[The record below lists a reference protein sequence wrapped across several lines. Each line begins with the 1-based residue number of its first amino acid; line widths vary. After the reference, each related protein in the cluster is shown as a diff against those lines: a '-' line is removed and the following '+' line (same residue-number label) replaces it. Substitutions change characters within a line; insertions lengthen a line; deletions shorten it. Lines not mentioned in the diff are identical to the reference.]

1 MKKLTQGTL
10 ENGLRLISIHDDD
23 CEAIYLDLIFEAGS
37 LYENQELHGLAH
49 LYEHLILKA
58 TQKWPDKF
66 VFARVKDR
74 TGAYSNARTS
84 KYSLRVIFS
93 FSKEKAREIF
103 EILHEIVCKPFFS
116 QENLEEE
123 RAIVLQEIARAE
135 ADPMRRL
142 WFEADLKMFAG
153 NKIAHRVLGYKETL
167 EKITLSDLQQYQKKF
182 LVPNN
187 AALVIYGGLQVEKI
201 KDLLQ
206 EFFSDWT
213 ESEKVE
219 EFLLSREA
227 VTENNVY
234 VFEDS
239 ESYRLVLSFWFA
251 DISEKE
257 RIALGLINHFLTY
270 GISSYLYEEL
280 RVKNAFTYS
289 VSAQFS
295 YFPNLLFEDISLQT
309 TKPLEA
315 NKKLLDCL
323 NHFPE
328 VFTQKFF
335 NEIRD
340 QMIASL
346 RLWYAEQDNVLNFYF
361 GVWTRHEEIDTIEK
375 YFDFLSHLSY
385 EEVMRV
391 FTKIF
396 KEGNKGILLSGRE
409 NLLSQ
414 LQK

>member
-1 MKKLTQGTL
+1 MKKLTQETL

-74 TGAYSNARTS
+74 TGGYSNASTS
-84 KYSLRVIFS
+84 KYNLSVTFS
-93 FSKEKAREIF
+93 FSKEKAKEIF
-103 EILHEIVCKPFFS
+103 EILYEIICRPFFS
-116 QENLEEE
+116 QENVDEE
-123 RAIVLQEIARAE
+123 REVVLQEIARAE
-135 ADPMRRL
+135 ADPARRL
-142 WFEADLKMFAG
+142 RFEADLKMFAG

-187 AALVIYGGLQVEKI
+187 AALVIYGGLQGQEI
-201 KDLLQ
+201 KNLLRD
-206 EFFSDWT
+206 FFPQWT
-213 ESEKVE
+213 RGEKVE
-219 EFLLSREA
+219 EFLLGEEA
-227 VTENNVY
+227 VKEDSIY
-234 VFEDS
+234 LFEDS
-239 ESYRLVLSFWFA
+239 ASYRLAQGFWLLNV
-251 DISEKE
+251 SEEE
-257 RIALGLINHFLTY
+257 RNILRFINHFLSY
-270 GISSYLYEEL
+270 GMSSYLFEEL
-280 RVKNAFTYS
+280 RVKNGLTYS

-295 YFPNLLFEDISLQT
+295 DFPNFLFEYISLQT

-346 RLWYAEQDNVLNFYF
+346 KLWYSDPNNVLNFYF
-361 GVWTRHEEIDTIEK
+361 RVWTRHEEIDTIEK

-385 EEVMRV
+385 QEVKRV
-391 FTKIF
+391 FNKVF